1 MTYSEDLMTSSQLD
15 NDTYLDQAP
24 TYPSIF
30 GIDLSPMLLGGV
42 LAVIGLAGAGYFGY
56 TNLMP
61 QQQANQELQMKLSS
75 LQQQIQ
81 ERQDNAKKIAEAKVK
96 LEKVKVQQQAVLALF
111 ANDQKLDTLLLDLN
125 KLINTRQGEL
135 QKFNPDAAATGVIND
150 GSLGSALNGKLR
162 RKSTDVEVDGS
173 FEQMQSILRTVE
185 RLDQLLILKDFQAD
199 LMLANTNNLS
209 GGGVI
214 SSTPKIK
221 TKFKLQA
228 IIPLTAEE
236 SAAAAVPPPAAAK

>member
-15 NDTYLDQAP
+15 NSTYLDQAP

-42 LAVIGLAGAGYFGY
+42 LAVMGFAGAGYFGY

-61 QQQANQELQMKLSS
+61 QQQTNQELQTKLSG

-81 ERQDNAKKIAEAKVK
+81 ERQDNAKKIVEAKVK
-96 LEKVKVQQQAVLALF
+96 LEKAKIQQQAVLALF

-150 GSLGSALNGKLR
+150 SSLGSALNAKLR
-162 RKSTDVEVDGS
+162 RKSTDIEVDGN
-173 FEQMQSILRTVE
+173 FEQLQSILRTVE
-185 RLDQLLILKDFQAD
+185 RLDQLLIVKDFQAD
-199 LMLANTNNLS
+199 LMAPTANNLS
-209 GGGVI
+209 SGVI

-228 IIPLTAEE
+228 VIPLTAEE
-236 SAAAAVPPPAAAK
+236 AAAAAAPPPPAAAK

>member
-1 MTYSEDLMTSSQLD
+1 MTYSEDLINSTMLD
-15 NDTYLDQAP
+15 NSTYLDQEP

-30 GIDLSPMLLGGV
+30 GLSLSPALIGGV
-42 LAVIGLAGAGYFGY
+42 LGVIGLVGAGYFFY

-61 QQQANQELQMKLSS
+61 QQQANQELQTKLSQ

-81 ERQDNAKKIAEAKVK
+81 ERQENAKKIAAAKVQLDK
-96 LEKVKVQQQAVLALF
+96 AKVQKQAVLALF
-111 ANDQKLDTLLLDLN
+111 ASDQKLDTLLLDLN

-135 QKFNPDAAATGVIND
+135 QRFTPDAASTGVITD
-150 GSLGSALNGKLR
+150 SSLGASLNGKLR
-162 RKSTDVEVDGS
+162 RKSTDIEVDGS

-199 LMLANTNNLS
+199 LIPVTVNNVNGS
-209 GGGVI
+209 GAI

-228 IIPLTAEE
+228 VIPLTAEE
-236 SAAAAVPPPAAAK
+236 AAAAAPPPAAAK

>member
-1 MTYSEDLMTSSQLD
+1 MTYSEDLMTSSPLD
-15 NDTYLDQAP
+15 TDTYLDQAP

-42 LAVIGLAGAGYFGY
+42 LAVIGFAGAGYFGY

-96 LEKVKVQQQAVLALF
+96 LEKAKVQQQAVLALF

-125 KLINTRQGEL
+125 KLI
-135 QKFNPDAAATGVIND
+135 NPDAAATGVIND

-199 LMLANTNNLS
+199 LVLANTNNLS

-228 IIPLTAEE
+228 VIPLTAEE
-236 SAAAAVPPPAAAK
+236 SAAAAVPPPTAAK

>member
-15 NDTYLDQAP
+15 NSTYLDQAP

-42 LAVIGLAGAGYFGY
+42 LAVMGLVGAGYFGY

-61 QQQANQELQMKLSS
+61 QQQANQELQAKLSS

-150 GSLGSALNGKLR
+150 SSLGSALNAKLR
-162 RKSTDVEVDGS
+162 RKSTDIEVDGN
-173 FEQMQSILRTVE
+173 FEQLQSILRTVE
-185 RLDQLLILKDFQAD
+185 RLDQLLIVKDFQAD
-199 LMLANTNNLS
+199 LMAPTANNLS
-209 GGGVI
+209 NGVI

-228 IIPLTAEE
+228 VIPLTAEE
-236 SAAAAVPPPAAAK
+236 AAAAAAPPPPAAAK

>member
-1 MTYSEDLMTSSQLD
+1 MTYSEDLMTSSPLD
-15 NDTYLDQAP
+15 TDTYLDQAP

-42 LAVIGLAGAGYFGY
+42 LAVIGFAGAGYFGY

-96 LEKVKVQQQAVLALF
+96 LEKAKVQQQAVLALF

-199 LMLANTNNLS
+199 LVLANTNNLS

-228 IIPLTAEE
+228 VIPLTAEE
-236 SAAAAVPPPAAAK
+236 SAAAAAPPPAAAK